1 MNLWRLELLRLY
13 RTHRVWIL
21 LGIFAF
27 FGALGP
33 LTARYLPEI
42 VDRLGAGAEVAIPEA
57 TPELAMA
64 QYSGNAV
71 QIGLLAIAF
80 VAAVSLA
87 FDAKLEMAVFLR
99 TRASIRSILTPRYV
113 VNIGVAAASLFV
125 GSVVA
130 FVGSAILI
138 STPNIGGTI
147 IGSLLLALYLGFAVA
162 VAGFFASI
170 VRSVPGT
177 ALLTLGFLI
186 VIGLVG
192 LIPVITPWLPSELVG
207 AFDSQVA
214 GGDFVYWRSIGSTIV
229 LSAAAIVASVVLMER
244 REI

>member
-1 MNLWRLELLRLY
+1 
-13 RTHRVWIL
+13 
-21 LGIFAF
+21 
-27 FGALGP
+27 
-33 LTARYLPEI
+33 
-42 VDRLGAGAEVAIPEA
+42 
-57 TPELAMA
+57 
-64 QYSGNAV
+64 
-71 QIGLLAIAF
+71 
-80 VAAVSLA
+80 
-87 FDAKLEMAVFLR
+87 
-99 TRASIRSILTPRYV
+99 
-113 VNIGVAAASLFV
+113 
-125 GSVVA
+125 
-130 FVGSAILI
+130 
-138 STPNIGGTI
+138 
-147 IGSLLLALYLGFAVA
+147 AVA

-229 LSAAAIVASVVLMER
+229 LSAAAIVASVVLMEG